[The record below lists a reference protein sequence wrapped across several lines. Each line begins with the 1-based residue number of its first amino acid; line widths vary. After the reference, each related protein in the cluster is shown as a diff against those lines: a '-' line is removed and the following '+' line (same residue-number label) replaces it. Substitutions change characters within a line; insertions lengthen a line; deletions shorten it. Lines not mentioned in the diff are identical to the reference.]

1 MSTGKSR
8 SLSIPRYPED
18 SRAHGKSEVAWGPRT
33 HGLRAR
39 RPNHRRRWR
48 GGWAAGGRSGSPSSV
63 LPVGRQKA
71 EKPRRSSPPPPLAAA
86 ERRGDGP
93 RCAPRGPAAPRARRR
108 RICLPPRRSPASNR
122 ERSRRGRAPTS
133 QGSTSTSPDP
143 ARRAQGSTSTAS
155 VRETGEGGV
164 GGERAPGQG
173 EEGPASPSCSLWE

>member
-1 MSTGKSR
+1 MGPAH
-8 SLSIPRYPED
+8 PRPPCASSQPPPEME
-18 SRAHGKSEVAWGPRT
+18 RRMGPPEA
-33 HGLRAR
+33 GADL
-39 RPNHRRRWR
+39 PLWR
-48 GGWAAGGRSGSPSSV
+48 LLV

-86 ERRGDGP
+86 ERRGDG
-93 RCAPRGPAAPRARRR
+93 RWCAPRGLAAPRARRR
-108 RICLPPRRSPASNR
+108 RICPPPCRSPASNR